1 MQFDFNADGVADILW
16 RTENGANKIWLMKN
30 DGTRDSIV
38 NPGGF
43 HSDWDVAGVA
53 DFNTDGVADILWR
66 TENVAN
72 KIWLMKDDGTRDSIV
87 NPGAFGSAWDV
98 VGM

>member
-1 MQFDFNADGVADILW
+1 MHRFTGL
-16 RTENGANKIWLMKN
+16 
-30 DGTRDSIV
+30 GTR
-38 NPGGF
+38 
-43 HSDWDVAGVA
+43 H
-53 DFNTDGVADILWR
+53 
-66 TENVAN
+66 ENVAN

>member
-1 MQFDFNADGVADILW
+1 
-16 RTENGANKIWLMKN
+16 IWLMN
-30 DGTRDSIV
+30 EDGTRDSIA
-38 NPGGF
+38 NPGAFG
-43 HSDWDVAGVA
+43 SDWDVAGVA

-66 TENVAN
+66 HENVAN

>member
-1 MQFDFNADGVADILW
+1 MND
-16 RTENGANKIWLMKN
+16 

-43 HSDWDVAGVA
+43 PVTWD
-53 DFNTDGVADILWR
+53 I
-66 TENVAN
+66 
-72 KIWLMKDDGTRDSIV
+72 
-87 NPGAFGSAWDV
+87 